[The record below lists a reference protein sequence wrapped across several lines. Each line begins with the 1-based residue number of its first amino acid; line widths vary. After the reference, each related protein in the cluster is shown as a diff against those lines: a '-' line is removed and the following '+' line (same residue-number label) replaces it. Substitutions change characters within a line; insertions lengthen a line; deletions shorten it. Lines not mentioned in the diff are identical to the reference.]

1 MKRYLLTIVVMLAVF
16 GVSAQTAATRGKKK
30 VEEPDT
36 MPFKDRLSFRTN
48 AVDWALSTAN
58 IGAEFDISNSV
69 YNRYTVGAVLKYNPK
84 SKGTL
89 VPKYVY
95 DLFEA
100 KVEARKYWRTDKNPR
115 TGKQNPH
122 SRYWRAYYAG
132 VWFDYMDIN
141 LKLSQ
146 TGRKGKAYGI
156 GGEFGYNIPMYAF
169 KKSSLDV
176 EFGVSLGLEYAK
188 YDVYKYSK
196 FKAITNKDGEYI
208 PYSNFDNLGGIH
220 NVDYTQEM
228 VDQYMKQHP
237 DAKRGA
243 EDMLRDEDFVMEH
256 NIKSKAWHII
266 PFPVPQDL
274 KLAFVYR
281 FRSIS
286 QKYKRLDF
294 KRIEALQTA
303 RAKYTQVQAE
313 KKRESQQRK
322 VDKKKRMLFVRDSIS
337 RAKIE
342 KEKQMNLVKDSLR
355 QVKLQKAEEARAEAE
370 ARAKEKAIQAQAD
383 KEEAIYRANEK
394 ERIKEVR
401 QQEAAQKEMEK
412 QKKVDMKKQEAAD
425 KRKRKEEEAAERA
438 KVKAEFDEFKK
449 KEQAELDALRKANQ
463 AEDEKNKAAI
473 KATEDQAKAKAKEKE
488 AEAKATKKAAEQ
500 ELADKTKAAK
510 AKAKEEAAEAAKSE
524 AANKAAKA
532 KAENNSKK
540 AKEDAKKAEAE
551 AKAKAKAEAEA
562 KMKAEAEAK
571 KAEAAAKKAEAE
583 AKKKAEAEAKA
594 KAKAEKSKK

>member
-132 VWFDYMDIN
+132 VWFDYMDFN

-243 EDMLRDEDFVMEH
+243 EDMLRDEDFVMAH
-256 NIKSKAWHII
+256 NIKSKTWHII

-355 QVKLQKAEEARAEAE
+355 QVKLQKAEEARSEAE
-370 ARAKEKAIQAQAD
+370 ARAKEKAIQ
-383 KEEAIYRANEK
+383 
-394 ERIKEVR
+394 
-401 QQEAAQKEMEK
+401 
-412 QKKVDMKKQEAAD
+412 
-425 KRKRKEEEAAERA
+425 EAAERA

-473 KATEDQAKAKAKEKE
+473 KATEDQ
-488 AEAKATKKAAEQ
+488 
-500 ELADKTKAAK
+500 AK

-562 KMKAEAEAK
+562 KKKAEAEAK